1 MLLFEVIIKCCW
13 DLCHEIFFQSGIEK
27 GDVTEYIRNVEMY
40 SGGVLAT
47 WEVDWK
53 LYWLQKGLKKCG
65 LAIYGFTCIVWKFPQ
80 KMVHFNVILHLLAN
94 CYKFFCFVLFFYVFK
109 GIQNVLS
116 LFCAVLTENKVL
128 FHSASFQRLSDACR
142 ALESLMFPLKYR
154 WVKL

>member
-13 DLCHEIFFQSGIEK
+13 DLCCEEKFFFKVVLKKEMLQNIL
-27 GDVTEYIRNVEMY
+27 EMY

-53 LYWLQKGLKKCG
+53 LHWLQKGLKKCG
-65 LAIYGFTCIVWKFPQ
+65 LAIYGFTCVVWKFPQ

>member
-1 MLLFEVIIKCCW
+1 MLGFVPW
-13 DLCHEIFFQSGIEK
+13 NFFPSGIEK

-94 CYKFFCFVLFFYVFK
+94 CYKFFVLFCFFMFLKESKMYSACSVPCLQKIKFSFTQQVFR
-109 GIQNVLS
+109 GSVMPAELWS
-116 LFCAVLTENKVL
+116 L
-128 FHSASFQRLSDACR
+128 
-142 ALESLMFPLKYR
+142 
-154 WVKL
+154 